1 MKKLKK
7 FIWILLAAVMIT
19 VGTACTENPT
29 PGPGPGEGTGTVK
42 SGTINIFLPIDTD
55 TSNALRAV
63 GNAYTKMM
71 GQKGIKVQV
80 KSALPKTR
88 TGTVRRLPD
97 SCKIPKIRRA
107 ILFRQTSPPSFT
119 VRINWSTLRPI

>member
-63 GNAYTKMM
+63 GT
-71 GQKGIKVQV
+71 
-80 KSALPKTR
+80 L
-88 TGTVRRLPD
+88 
-97 SCKIPKIRRA
+97 IPK
-107 ILFRQTSPPSFT
+107 
-119 VRINWSTLRPI
+119 